1 MCAYPKPNHE
11 RLFDLAESQAG
22 YFTMAQAVEAGF
34 ARNTHSYHV
43 HAGNWIR
50 EHRGIYRLVRFPL
63 TESGHLVLWSL
74 WSRDRKGVP
83 QGVYSHAT
91 ALQIR
96 ELSDVNPSKLH
107 MTVPPGFRR
116 NSTVPPV
123 LVLHKARLAPEEII
137 REHGY
142 AVTTAMRSI
151 LDVAASGDADR
162 DLIEQAFREGRRRG
176 LITRQ
181 QIELTL
187 SQKSLAPWLAQIFE
201 V

>member
-1 MCAYPKPNHE
+1 VRASKKPSHE
-11 RLFDLAESQAG
+11 RLFNLAESQAG

-34 ARNTHSYHV
+34 ARSTHSYHV
-43 HAGNWIR
+43 HADNWIR
-50 EHRGIYRLVRFPL
+50 EHRGIYRLKRFPV

-83 QGVYSHAT
+83 QGVYSHTT

-96 ELSDVNPSKLH
+96 DLSDINPSKLH
-107 MTVPPGFRR
+107 MTVPPSFRR
-116 NSTVPPV
+116 NSVVPSV
-123 LVLHKARLAPEEII
+123 LVLHKARLTPGDII

-142 AVTTAMRSI
+142 AVTTAMRAI

-162 DLIEQAFREGRRRG
+162 NLIEQAFREGRRRG

-181 QIELTL
+181 QIDLAL
-187 SQKSLAPWLAQIFE
+187 SRTNLDRWLAQVFE
-201 V
+201 S

>member
-1 MCAYPKPNHE
+1 
-11 RLFDLAESQAG
+11 
-22 YFTMAQAVEAGF
+22 
-34 ARNTHSYHV
+34 
-43 HAGNWIR
+43 
-50 EHRGIYRLVRFPL
+50 
-63 TESGHLVLWSL
+63 
-74 WSRDRKGVP
+74 
-83 QGVYSHAT
+83 
-91 ALQIR
+91 
-96 ELSDVNPSKLH
+96 

>member
-1 MCAYPKPNHE
+1 
-11 RLFDLAESQAG
+11 
-22 YFTMAQAVEAGF
+22 MAQAIEAGF

-43 HAGNWIR
+43 HAENWIR
-50 EHRGIYRLVRFPL
+50 EHRGIYRLKRFPI

-116 NSTVPPV
+116 NSVLPPV
-123 LVLHKARLAPEEII
+123 LVLHKARLSPDEII
-137 REHGY
+137 QERGY
-142 AVTTAMRSI
+142 GVTTAMRAI
-151 LDVAASGDADR
+151 LDVAESGDADR

-181 QIELTL
+181 QIELAL
-187 SQKSLAPWLAQIFE
+187 SQTNLDRWLAQLFE
-201 V
+201 S